1 MNSFAALWLPAVVT
15 VYEFDWNIYFTTLH
29 YLLKGTRK
37 LWDYKTTAE
46 QHLRDIEKEPRCAK
60 MLKKRDRIPRKEQE
74 ILHTNHAPAVNL
86 LNTKNSNT
94 ERESLILLI

>member
-1 MNSFAALWLPAVVT
+1 M
-15 VYEFDWNIYFTTLH
+15 
-29 YLLKGTRK
+29 
-37 LWDYKTTAE
+37 
-46 QHLRDIEKEPRCAK
+46 RDIEKEPRCAK